1 MFLLSFGLQNAG
13 GSLNIA
19 VDEKKSLFRP
29 RHKEVPV
36 QPIKKPYEPKL
47 SYENDICFR
56 KTSNLSKT
64 PWDKCKMSFVPPN
77 VTLVS
82 PPLDNITIG
91 DDVHYRIESN
101 KLEIPRDGC
110 VSGGNFWFAVLTS
123 VKNPKASC
131 AGSVTDYCNGTYD
144 VHVTAAWAGNA
155 TFEITLVHTGE
166 AINHLRNIVWPA
178 QDRLAFSG
186 YYKANNQTDVSKMP
200 QGFCYVR
207 RRGNWS
213 GYCEYPNKKAM
224 GMTTTICEKV
234 DGVPCDTLNY
244 MKSHSSK
251 ITHSAMTLTE
261 NVHYLFTRYVYIK

>member
-1 MFLLSFGLQNAG
+1 MKPPSPSHRDVKDNRKCRFRTIFQLMIFTVVFASLVSYMQNAG

-47 SYENDICFR
+47 SYENDICFH
-56 KTSNLSKT
+56 KTSNLSNT

-110 VSGGNFWFAVLTS
+110 VSGGNFCPGQASFLRILQGKQPDRRKQNAAGVLLRETS
-123 VKNPKASC
+123 RQ
-131 AGSVTDYCNGTYD
+131 
-144 VHVTAAWAGNA
+144 
-155 TFEITLVHTGE
+155 LV
-166 AINHLRNIVWPA
+166 
-178 QDRLAFSG
+178 
-186 YYKANNQTDVSKMP
+186 
-200 QGFCYVR
+200 
-207 RRGNWS
+207 
-213 GYCEYPNKKAM
+213 
-224 GMTTTICEKV
+224 
-234 DGVPCDTLNY
+234 GVL
-244 MKSHSSK
+244 
-251 ITHSAMTLTE
+251 
-261 NVHYLFTRYVYIK
+261 

>member
-1 MFLLSFGLQNAG
+1 MLVISKHNKYLLFLLSFGLQNAG

-47 SYENDICFR
+47 SYENDICFH
-56 KTSNLSKT
+56 KTSNLSNT

-110 VSGGNFWFAVLTS
+110 VSGGNFWFAVFFVLLICSYTY
-123 VKNPKASC
+123 KNK
-131 AGSVTDYCNGTYD
+131 
-144 VHVTAAWAGNA
+144 
-155 TFEITLVHTGE
+155 
-166 AINHLRNIVWPA
+166 
-178 QDRLAFSG
+178 
-186 YYKANNQTDVSKMP
+186 
-200 QGFCYVR
+200 
-207 RRGNWS
+207 
-213 GYCEYPNKKAM
+213 
-224 GMTTTICEKV
+224 
-234 DGVPCDTLNY
+234 
-244 MKSHSSK
+244 
-251 ITHSAMTLTE
+251 
-261 NVHYLFTRYVYIK
+261 YLFK